1 VALIREVQ
9 APNGCR
15 QIRPIQPGCPALFL
29 DRDGVII
36 ADTGYI
42 ARCAD
47 VCLLLGAAE
56 AIRTVNRLGWP
67 VIVVSNQSGLGRGYF
82 DLAALEAVQA
92 CIESR
97 LSALGA
103 YLDAVLIC
111 GAAPWDTG
119 PAIAWRKPNPGMF
132 YAARD
137 LFGTDLPNSVMIGDR
152 ATDLIAARCAGVARR
167 ILLAEP
173 GAKGADAATEIAR
186 DLSNAVISFVTPAV
200 VAHG

>member
-1 VALIREVQ
+1 M
-9 APNGCR
+9 
-15 QIRPIQPGCPALFL
+15 FL
-29 DRDGVII
+29 DRDGVIV

-42 ARCAD
+42 AHCAE
-47 VCLLLGAAE
+47 VSLLPGAAE
-56 AIRTVNRLGWP
+56 AIRTVNRWGWP
-67 VIVVSNQSGLGRGYF
+67 VIVVSNQSGIGRGYF

-132 YAARD
+132 HAAQDR
-137 LFGTDLPNSVMIGDR
+137 FATDLPNSVMVGDR
-152 ATDLIAARCAGVARR
+152 ATDLIAAQSAGVARR

-173 GAKGADAATEIAR
+173 GAEGAVAATEVAR
-186 DLSNAVISFVTPAV
+186 DLVGAVAGLGTPPVA
-200 VAHG
+200 AHG